1 MLNDGYV
8 VVGSLPVTK
17 NGSGTPKA
25 GCLIVINSD
34 GMPVETWSGNG
45 INGPWDMTSLQFG
58 PFAELFVTNVLNG
71 TVAAAGSVAMRGT
84 VLRIGVYEPT
94 GQPPVTV
101 NTQRIGG
108 GFAEQLNSSALVLG
122 PTGEALGDHG
132 TL

>member
-1 MLNDGYV
+1 
-8 VVGSLPVTK
+8 
-17 NGSGTPKA
+17 
-25 GCLIVINSD
+25 
-34 GMPVETWSGNG
+34 
-45 INGPWDMTSLQFG
+45 
-58 PFAELFVTNVLNG
+58 
-71 TVAAAGSVAMRGT
+71 MRGT

-132 TL
+132 TLYVADTVNSRIAAIPDAPFRVTLRSPVARRGPSGGVA